1 MKLVAENKRARFE
14 YEFIETYEA
23 GIVLTG
29 DEIKSVRLGHF
40 SIVDTYGYVKNEE
53 CFLRNSYIKEY
64 SNSFDAGRSGDTS
77 RRDRKLLLHKD
88 EILKIKKK
96 IEQDRLT
103 IVPTKAYFSGS
114 NIKVEIAVARG
125 KKLYDKRESLKQKD
139 LDRRLKWK
147 FELYSKHEALRDIN
161 SKWNEIKKNS
171 LTRKK

>member
-14 YEFIETYEA
+14 YELLDTYEA

-29 DEIKSVRLGHF
+29 DEIKSVRQGHF
-40 SIVDTYGYVKNEE
+40 SIVDTYGFIKDDE

-64 SNSFDAGRSGDTS
+64 SNSFDAGRGGDRS
-77 RRDRKLLLHKD
+77 RRDRKLLLHKE
-88 EILKIKKK
+88 EIAKIKKK

-114 NIKVEIAVARG
+114 NLKVEIAVAQG

-139 LDRRLKWK
+139 
-147 FELYSKHEALRDIN
+147 IT
-161 SKWNEIKKNS
+161 KKLN
-171 LTRKK
+171 RMQ

>member
-1 MKLVAENKRARFE
+1 MKMVAENKRARFE
-14 YEFIETYEA
+14 YELLETFEA

-40 SIVDTYGYVKNEE
+40 SIVDTYGYIKNGE

-64 SNSFDAGRSGDTS
+64 SNSFDAGRYGDTT

-88 EILKIKKK
+88 EILKMKKK

-114 NIKVEIAVARG
+114 NVKVEIAIARG
-125 KKLYDKRESLKQKD
+125 KKLYDKRESLKKKD
-139 LDRRLKWK
+139 LDRKMR
-147 FELYSKHEALRDIN
+147 
-161 SKWNEIKKNS
+161 
-171 LTRKK
+171 

>member
-14 YEFIETYEA
+14 YEILDTYEA

-40 SIVDTYGYVKNEE
+40 SIVDCYGFIKDGE

-64 SNSFDAGRSGDTS
+64 SNSFDAGRFGDTS

-88 EILKIKKK
+88 EIVKIKRK
-96 IEQDRLT
+96 IETEKLT

-114 NIKVEIAVARG
+114 NVKVEIAIAKG
-125 KKLYDKRESLKQKD
+125 KKLYDKRETIKN
-139 LDRRLKWK
+139 
-147 FELYSKHEALRDIN
+147 RDI
-161 SKWNEIKKNS
+161 SKSMREE
-171 LTRKK
+171 

>member
-14 YEFIETYEA
+14 YELIDTYEA

-29 DEIKSVRLGHF
+29 DEIKSVRLGHL
-40 SIVDTYGYVKNEE
+40 SIVDTYGFIKDGE

-64 SNSFDAGRSGDTS
+64 SNSFDAGRYGDTS

-96 IEQDRLT
+96 IEQEHLT

-125 KKLYDKRESLKQKD
+125 KKLYDKRESLKKKD
-139 LDRRLKWK
+139 LDRKLK
-147 FELYSKHEALRDIN
+147 
-161 SKWNEIKKNS
+161 
-171 LTRKK
+171 

>member
-14 YEFIETYEA
+14 YELLETYEV

-40 SIVDTYGYVKNEE
+40 SIVDTYGFIKNNE
-53 CFLRNSYIKEY
+53 CFLRNSYIKQY
-64 SNSFDAGRSGDTS
+64 DNSFDAGRKGDSS
-77 RRDRKLLLHKD
+77 RRDRKLLLHKE
-88 EILKIKKK
+88 EISKIKKK
-96 IEQDRLT
+96 VEQDHLT

-139 LDRRLKWK
+139 LDRKMR
-147 FELYSKHEALRDIN
+147 
-161 SKWNEIKKNS
+161 
-171 LTRKK
+171 

>member
-14 YEFIETYEA
+14 YELLETYEA

-40 SIVDTYGYVKNEE
+40 SIVDTYGFIKDGE

-64 SNSFDAGRSGDTS
+64 TNSFDAGRYGDTT

-88 EILKIKKK
+88 EILKMKKK
-96 IEQDRLT
+96 IEQEHLT

-114 NIKVEIAVARG
+114 NVKVEIAIAKG
-125 KKLYDKRESLKQKD
+125 KKLFDKRETLKKKD
-139 LDRRLKWK
+139 LDRKAR
-147 FELYSKHEALRDIN
+147 RDEN
-161 SKWNEIKKNS
+161 
-171 LTRKK
+171 